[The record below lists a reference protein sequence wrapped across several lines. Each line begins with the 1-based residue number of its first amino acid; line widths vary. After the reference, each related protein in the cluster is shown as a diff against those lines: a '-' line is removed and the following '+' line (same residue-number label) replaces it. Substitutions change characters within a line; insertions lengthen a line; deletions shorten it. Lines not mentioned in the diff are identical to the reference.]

1 MKRWMSWFVVSAGL
15 VLVALALTFGAL
27 IVWVLPQHIGS
38 VVIDGE
44 PIVLGPAHAGHWLLA
59 SVAILLAA
67 VVVMVVVP
75 LVAAAA
81 LLAPLLGVAI
91 AAVIV
96 AAVFAVPLLPL
107 ALLGWWFWRR
117 SRRRTASVT
126 IAA

>member
-1 MKRWMSWFVVSAGL
+1 MKRWVSWFVLSAGT
-15 VLVALALTFGAL
+15 VLVALALVLGAL
-27 IVWVLPQHIGS
+27 IVWVLPQHVGS

-59 SVAILLAA
+59 SLAILLASA
-67 VVVMVVVP
+67 VVLVVVP

-91 AAVIV
+91 AALIV

-107 ALLGWWFWRR
+107 ALLGWWLWRR
-117 SRRRTASVT
+117 SRRRAAGVT